1 MATSTIVW
9 IVVAVIALLAVIAV
23 AAVVVRKQRERSRIA
38 KSDEIREQVRQDSVD
53 VERREAL
60 ARETA
65 ARARAAEAEAEAKAA
80 EAQRLKSHADKHF
93 SHVTEARN
101 DLEERSSH
109 ADALDPRV
117 KDTEDDVDHAAQ
129 PRPDG
134 GADRRGDAVHHNN
147 PVGHNN

>member
-9 IVVAVIALLAVIAV
+9 IVVAVIALLVVIAV
-23 AAVVVRKQRERSRIA
+23 AAVLARKQRERSRIA

-65 ARARAAEAEAEAKAA
+65 ARARAAEAEAE
-80 EAQRLKSHADKHF
+80 RLKSHADKHF
-93 SHVTEARN
+93 SHATEARS
-101 DLEERSSH
+101 DLEERSLH

-117 KDTEDDVDHAAQ
+117 KDTDDVDRATQAY
-129 PRPDG
+129 PDG
-134 GADRRGDAVHHNN
+134 TADRRGDAVPRNN